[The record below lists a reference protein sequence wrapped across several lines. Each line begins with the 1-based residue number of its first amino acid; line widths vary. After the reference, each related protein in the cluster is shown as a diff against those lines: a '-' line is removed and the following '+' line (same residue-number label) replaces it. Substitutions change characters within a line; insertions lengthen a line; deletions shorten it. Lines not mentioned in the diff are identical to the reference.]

1 MSLTPYAKAMLRF
14 WDIAV
19 HDYQSVNLNIVQK
32 IIEKHLG
39 DFKLFTKEI
48 LGILDLYRK

>member
-1 MSLTPYAKAMLRF
+1 MVGFRNI
-14 WDIAV
+14 DV

-48 LGILDLYRK
+48 LGILDL